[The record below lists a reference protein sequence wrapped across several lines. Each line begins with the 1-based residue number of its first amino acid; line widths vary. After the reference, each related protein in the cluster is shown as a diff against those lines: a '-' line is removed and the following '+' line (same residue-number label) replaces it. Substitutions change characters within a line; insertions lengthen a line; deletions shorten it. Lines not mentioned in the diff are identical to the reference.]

1 MLPYAKGI
9 SAKSISFKKN
19 GEEENTDFG
28 RMIDLIKSYSFKG
41 YMSIEY
47 EGALMVMF
55 GRNSSDY
62 LSSHE
67 GIKATKKLIEKQ
79 LMKSLAKLRLVH
91 QLTLNK

>member
-1 MLPYAKGI
+1 MCI
-9 SAKSISFKKN
+9 RDRSISFKKN

-28 RMIDLIKSYSFKG
+28 RMIDIIKSFSFKG

-67 GIKATKKLIEKQ
+67 GIKATKRLIEKY
-79 LMKSLAKLRLVH
+79 L
-91 QLTLNK
+91 

>member
-1 MLPYAKGI
+1 MISIKVVEEMLPFAKGI

-28 RMIDLIKSYSFKG
+28 RMIDLIKFYSFKG

-55 GRNSSDY
+55 GRNSSDF
-62 LSSHE
+62 LTSHD
-67 GIKATKKLIEKQ
+67 GIKATKRLIEKY
-79 LMKSLAKLRLVH
+79 L
-91 QLTLNK
+91 